1 MPAKATYIGLDKILN
16 AFEEKADT
24 PFFSLW
30 VGKARAEMNK
40 DNDFEKASAKLE
52 KQIKAFADEEMN
64 DVFVIALHPEKKV
77 SYKFEDCKDATL
89 MYCQAKRSEAPV
101 LYGSQNNQ
109 ANFMI
114 LEKLNSI
121 ESRINAIEAEEVE
134 EEEEG
139 EEMGSP
145 EAVLIDKIS
154 GIVNSPLIGIL
165 LNFLQNNSG
174 KPAPVT
180 ALAGTDEIDE
190 VLNTLF
196 SKGVTV
202 QHLKKLASF
211 PQEKISMLLTM
222 L

>member
-1 MPAKATYIGLDKILN
+1 MAAKATYIGLDKILS

-40 DNDFEKASAKLE
+40 DNDFDKASAKLE
-52 KQIKAFADEEMN
+52 KQIKAFAEEDMN

-89 MYCQAKRSEAPV
+89 MYCQAKRSDSPV
-101 LYGSQNNQ
+101 MYQGGNNSQ
-109 ANFMI
+109 ANYMI

-134 EEEEG
+134 EEEG
-139 EEMGSP
+139 EEIGST

-154 GIVNSPLIGIL
+154 GIVNSPLVGIL
-165 LNFLQNNSG
+165 LNFLQNNSV

-180 ALAGTDEIDE
+180 ALAGTDELDE

-202 QHLKKLASF
+202 QHLKKLASY
-211 PQEKISMLLTM
+211 PQDKISMLLTM